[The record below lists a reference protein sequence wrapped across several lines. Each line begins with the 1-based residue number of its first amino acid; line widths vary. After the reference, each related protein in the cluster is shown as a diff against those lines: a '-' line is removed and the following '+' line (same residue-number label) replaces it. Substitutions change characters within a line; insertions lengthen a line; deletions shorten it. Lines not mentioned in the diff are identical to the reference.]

1 MHEANRQNDDDENNS
16 DNAEPESKK
25 GLKQVALE
33 EAKSDTEKQAKQ
45 AKFKEL
51 RKNIH
56 SSGGVRSHGEPKTAA
71 YSGSNSVSQM
81 NKTNYS
87 ESSLKGIC
95 VENETY
101 MIKSSGT
108 IIDISRKQ
116 KKVRKI
122 PMSVRKPVSQYVA
135 FLKSPFKGRG
145 PVMFYPY
152 PSYVGEEKEDYGRL
166 FYRHQ
171 ADIGE
176 YVMRFKIAETTNIY
190 NAVVNSC
197 KAAGMLLVNEKYM
210 LKKKKQDQGLD
221 SSDSSDE
228 EDYKDEFQDDF
239 NILFTG
245 AVKEDILKKSRGY
258 YKISHFPHSYNI
270 GRKDAMWRNINRM
283 YEMFPEEYDFCPRTY
298 VFPNDADDYEAA
310 RAKTKDNDSLWIF
323 KPSAS
328 SCGKG
333 IKIMTKDT
341 PIPENKRGFVI
352 CDYIANPHLIDGL
365 KYDLRIY
372 VLVTS
377 FDPLVCYMYDD
388 GLARFATSKFT
399 LDENKFE
406 DMLVHLT
413 NYSIQKKS
421 ESYTQNTSKDNTN
434 LRASKW
440 SLKTLQKV
448 FEDHG
453 KDYKGV
459 KQRMFDLM
467 IKTLISVEGPI
478 NKPMRASKHKDIC
491 FELYGFDIIIDSD
504 LKPWILEVNISPSF
518 SSSSPFDKNLKTKL
532 I

>member
-1 MHEANRQNDDDENNS
+1 
-16 DNAEPESKK
+16 
-25 GLKQVALE
+25 
-33 EAKSDTEKQAKQ
+33 
-45 AKFKEL
+45 
-51 RKNIH
+51 
-56 SSGGVRSHGEPKTAA
+56 
-71 YSGSNSVSQM
+71 
-81 NKTNYS
+81 
-87 ESSLKGIC
+87 
-95 VENETY
+95 

-116 KKVRKI
+116 KKIRKI

-145 PVMFYPY
+145 PVMFFPY

-171 ADIGE
+171 ADIDQ
-176 YVMRFKIAETTNIY
+176 YVMRFKISETTNIY

-210 LKKKKQDQGLD
+210 LKKKNKDQGLD
-221 SSDSSDE
+221 SSESSDE
-228 EDYKDEFQDDF
+228 EDYKDEFEDDY

-245 AVKEDILKKSRGY
+245 AVKEDILRKSRSY

-298 VFPNDADDYEAA
+298 VFPNDADDFEAA
-310 RAKTKDNDSLWIF
+310 RLKVKDYSSLWIF

-333 IKIMTKDT
+333 ISIMTKDT

-388 GLARFATSKFT
+388 GLARFATGKFT
-399 LDENKFE
+399 LDESKFE

-421 ESYTQNTSKDNTN
+421 EAYTQNNSKDNTN

-453 KDYKGV
+453 KDFKGV

-478 NKPMRASKHKDIC
+478 NKPMRTSKHKDIC